1 MVRVLAQVDHL
12 VSYLRPAYVVRTTE
26 SPPRKPIDT
35 AKWLNKVSFVTVEF
49 RVLVKVITQPS
60 LSAMFGSRVP
70 VYTVPNTPKDRPQ
83 AKELTDENIV
93 NTFASLG
100 YTRETFVQGHPEH
113 FETFV
118 EDVKAA
124 AKKSMS
130 IISISLPDYLY
141 NTIRSL

>member
-70 VYTVPNTPKDRPQ
+70 VYTVPNTPKDRSQ
-83 AKELTDENIV
+83 AKELTDEDIV
-93 NTFASLG
+93 STFASLG
-100 YTRETFVQGHPEH
+100 YTRETYVRGHPDR
-113 FETFV
+113 FETLV
-118 EDVKAA
+118 AAVRTA
-124 AKKSMS
+124 AKKSTSM
-130 IISISLPDYLY
+130 IFA
-141 NTIRSL
+141 RC